1 MEVET
6 DVMNLDVKQVQN
18 VNQIN
23 VKDMEVETDVMN
35 LDVEQ
40 VPEITLITV

>member
-1 MEVET
+1 MEVEN

-23 VKDMEVETDVMN
+23 VKDMEVVKDVMN
-35 LDVEQ
+35 LDVKQ
-40 VPEITLITV
+40 VPEITLINV